1 MMEDLRNQVAEKTEV
16 QSGSVLLTYFQGDI
30 SSMVD
35 EHFTRALS
43 KATKPKGERSK
54 NKRNQKS
61 AHTNDSDQWES
72 HSQTV
77 FQSMFSPERLQ
88 RGTSSNP
95 QSSPHGSLNHLPN
108 NALIWPGGSRQD
120 TGLVLPPMVHPSAVS
135 TEGLKVAEHKYTNSL
150 LNLLHND
157 QPDIGSVMVAPS
169 KQELISG
176 WTKYPGFSNQM
187 NTDISFDSGVQ
198 VIEKKNIYWY

>member
-1 MMEDLRNQVAEKTEV
+1 MEDLRNQVAEKTEE

-43 KATKPKGERSK
+43 KATKPKGEPSK
-54 NKRNQKS
+54 NKRNRKAAQ
-61 AHTNDSDQWES
+61 TNSDQWES
-72 HSQTV
+72 HSQTS
-77 FQSMFSPERLQ
+77 FQSMYSPERLQ

-95 QSSPHGSLNHLPN
+95 QSSPHGSLNHPPN
-108 NALIWPGGSRQD
+108 NALIWPGGRQD
-120 TGLVLPPMVHPSAVS
+120 IGLALPPMHHPSVVS
-135 TEGLKVAEHKYTNSL
+135 TEGLKVAEHKYNNSL

-157 QPDIGSVMVAPS
+157 QPDIGSVMVSQS

-176 WTKYPGFSNQM
+176 WTKYPVFSNQM
-187 NTDISFDSGVQ
+187 NTDSSFDSGVQ
-198 VIEKKNIYWY
+198 VIEKKNLYWY